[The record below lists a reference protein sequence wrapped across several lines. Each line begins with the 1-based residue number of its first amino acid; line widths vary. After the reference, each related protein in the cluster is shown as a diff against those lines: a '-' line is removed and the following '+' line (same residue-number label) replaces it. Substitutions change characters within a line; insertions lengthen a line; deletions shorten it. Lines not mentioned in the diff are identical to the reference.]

1 MRKFFIREDIQ
12 SILESNTLGAEVSY
26 VSREDDKS
34 PDNYIVYYRL
44 SPNKSIY
51 GDNNVH
57 LRKALIQVTHFHK
70 KKLDSIEDLI
80 LKNFGVE
87 PLSFDLPQPDTD
99 YLATYYR
106 FEILTNGGW

>member
-1 MRKFFIREDIQ
+1 MRKFFTREDIQ

-80 LKNFGVE
+80 MNNFGVE

-99 YLATYYR
+99 YMATYFR
-106 FEILTNGGW
+106 FEILTNGDW